1 MKKQSIL
8 AVPFFSLVVILTAC
22 AAAPVDST
30 DPAAPPEQT
39 VSQETPATAD
49 QSNYFWQLNVLQ
61 AEAADNLANTQTL
74 ALYGGA
80 TEDIQYAKTA
90 SEGYT
95 FLLLELSVN
104 KNGVGGTPF
113 SWCDVYVEDGQGN
126 RYQRMDNDVFLE
138 DYDLPRL
145 KSTDLTIGSNTGYIC
160 LEIPFDTDMSGLAL
174 VHNAEE
180 GLNRIPIRFGQ

>member
-1 MKKQSIL
+1 MKKQASLTVLIFLL
-8 AVPFFSLVVILTAC
+8 AVILTAC
-22 AAAPVDST
+22 TAAPADST
-30 DPAAPPEQT
+30 APVT
-39 VSQETPATAD
+39 VSD
-49 QSNYFWQLNVLQ
+49 QSKYFWQLNVLQ

-80 TEDIQYAKTA
+80 TEDVQYAKTA
-90 SEGYT
+90 PEGYV

-113 SWCDVYVEDGQGN
+113 SWSAVYVEDGQGN
-126 RYQRMDNDVFLE
+126 QYQRMGNDVFLE

-145 KSTDLTIGSNTGYIC
+145 KSTNLTIGSNTGYIC
-160 LEIPFDTDMSGLAL
+160 LEIPSDTDMSSLTL

-180 GLNRIPIRFGQ
+180 GPNRIPILFAK